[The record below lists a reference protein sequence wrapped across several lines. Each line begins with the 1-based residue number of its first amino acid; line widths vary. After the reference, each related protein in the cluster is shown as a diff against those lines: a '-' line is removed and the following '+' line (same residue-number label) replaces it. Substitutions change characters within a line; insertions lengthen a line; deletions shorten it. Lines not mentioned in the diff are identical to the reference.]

1 MALSFKLE
9 SMSPKDLLSLTVD
22 GASERELSTSWVDC
36 ESLRVS
42 LHDGVPNLMT
52 QLLTIAILGVITQK
66 ELSQSYQGF
75 SNSIEN
81 RIKVWL
87 CLERRPHLAVQVC
100 VVSDHPCDHLPGQR
114 VLREPAQVGH
124 GHGRDDDKYGVQVG
138 HDDNEYSDTEGT
150 AFVKEPDGWEVFKDR
165 GSVVHIFDSQANLVN
180 NKLLNCPI

>member
-1 MALSFKLE
+1 
-9 SMSPKDLLSLTVD
+9 MSPKDLLSLAVD
-22 GASERELSTSWVDC
+22 GASERELSASWVDC

-100 VVSDHPCDHLPGQR
+100 VVSDHPCDHLPRQR

-124 GHGRDDDKYGVQVG
+124 GHGKDDDKYGVQAD
-138 HDDNEYSDTEGT
+138 HDDNEDSDTNGE
-150 AFVKEPDGWEVFKDR
+150 AFEKEPDGWEVFKDR
-165 GSVVHIFDSQANLVN
+165 GSVVHIFDSQANLGNKN
-180 NKLLNCPI
+180 N